1 MFKEEKKINFNK
13 GGNGAT
19 SGRVILPARWLK
31 HLGITEE
38 NNKVTLELV
47 DDQIIIKKV
56 VENS

>member
-38 NNKVTLELV
+38 NPNVTLELV
-47 DDQIIIKKV
+47 GDQIIIKKA
-56 VENS
+56 E

>member
-1 MFKEEKKINFNK
+1 MFKEEKKINFKK
-13 GGNGAT
+13 GGNGSI

-47 DDQIIIKKV
+47 GDQIIIKKAE
-56 VENS
+56 ENS

>member
-38 NNKVTLELV
+38 NNKVILELEDNKIV
-47 DDQIIIKKV
+47 IKKAK
-56 VENS
+56 ENS

>member
-13 GGNGAT
+13 GGNGSA

-56 VENS
+56 EENF

>member
-38 NNKVTLELV
+38 NNKVTLELEDNKIV
-47 DDQIIIKKV
+47 IKKA
-56 VENS
+56 EETS